1 MYPTRREAIGLA
13 TAAIAALA
21 LPGRVRAADK
31 LDAIT
36 VDYAYYN
43 PVSLILKQNGWLE
56 RALAANG
63 TSVSWVLSLGSNKAN
78 QFLASGSAQFASTAG
93 SAALLA
99 RANGVP
105 LHTVFLYSQPEWTAI
120 VVGKDSKLSN
130 LRELKG
136 KKIAATRGTDPW
148 FFLLR
153 SLASVGLTSNDVQIV
168 ELQHP
173 DGRIALERGQV
184 DAWAGLDPHMAASQL
199 EAGSRLIYRNI
210 AWNTYGALNV
220 REDFLAAHPDVV
232 RIVLRAYELGHEY
245 AKAHPAQTAQILADA
260 SNLDLKVASL
270 VIDDRT
276 RFPDPVPGKSLS
288 RLGRRHDSRDSFRT
302 TRRRRRLGAN
312 RARFAR
318 RSRACAGRIGACV
331 RRCSRGS
338 SRRRFYFCGSSPG
351 ARTGLLPTNSPR
363 PRACWPN
370 SARFGNVGCCSK
382 TSSRARHGSSLDL
395 PSRSRSLLYSV
406 RSLV

>member
-1 MYPTRREAIGLA
+1 MNPTRREALGLA
-13 TAAIAALA
+13 TATIAALA
-21 LPGRVRAADK
+21 FPGRVRAADK

-63 TSVSWVLSLGSNKAN
+63 MALTWVLSLGSNKAN
-78 QFLASGSAQFASTAG
+78 QFLASGSTQFGSTAG

-120 VVGKDSKLSN
+120 VVGKDSKLSS
-130 LRELKG
+130 LRDLKG
-136 KKIAATRGTDPW
+136 KRIAATRGTDPW

-153 SLASVGLTSNDVQIV
+153 ALASVGYTSNDVQIV

-173 DGRIALERGQV
+173 DGRVALERGQV

-199 EAGSRLIYRNI
+199 NAGSRLLYRNI

-232 RIVLRAYELGHEY
+232 RTVLRAYELGHTY
-245 AKAHPAQTAQILADA
+245 AEAHPRETAKILADA
-260 SNLDLKVASL
+260 SNVDLKVAQL

-276 RFPDPVPGKSLS
+276 RFPDPVPGKAFLDAVGGTIPVIHSEQLVADVGSVQSAFDSLA
-288 RLGRRHDSRDSFRT
+288 DPT
-302 TRRRRRLGAN
+302 P
-312 RARFAR
+312 ARVALNH
-318 RSRACAGRIGACV
+318 A
-331 RRCSRGS
+331 
-338 SRRRFYFCGSSPG
+338 
-351 ARTGLLPTNSPR
+351 
-363 PRACWPN
+363 
-370 SARFGNVGCCSK
+370 
-382 TSSRARHGSSLDL
+382 
-395 PSRSRSLLYSV
+395 
-406 RSLV
+406 